1 MFFWMK
7 RQKNNKFK
15 LRHLSEKEK
24 KEILEKALAKTSK
37 FMKDT
42 RGMSMDEIQEYR
54 KENGYKEISEED
66 NKRYREMFQ
75 KAFEKA
81 IKGDIDKDNS
91 LKALFKRAF
100 LKSKY
105 N

>member
-1 MFFWMK
+1 MFSLMK
-7 RQKNNKFK
+7 RQKKNKFK

-42 RGMSMDEIQEYR
+42 RGMSMEEIQEYR